1 MPLARYAAQGEGAIV
16 VKKVWAFALMALW
29 CSATAVVVGV
39 PAEADISVRT
49 VARELLVPLPAR
61 TAVVTLP
68 INAQHLA
75 LHWAGDPHAQV
86 AVAFSR
92 DGKTFAASTDAGRD
106 EVGEQRADGRTYGAL
121 LVAGGARFVRVSSD
135 RPLANLAVLSLADG
149 ERVERK
155 AAIGRV
161 AGAAAAQP
169 ATIPRSGW
177 GADETLRFDA
187 QGNESWTPTFW
198 PVQKLIVHHTAG
210 SNSDPDPPSTVRA
223 IYYYH
228 AVTQRWGDIGYN
240 FLIDESGRIYKGRHS
255 HGPGSADT
263 IGGEDANGNGVTGAH
278 AFGFNAGTVGV
289 ALLGTFTNQDATPA
303 ARKALADLL
312 AWKASAHGIDPFGS
326 SIYRSPVT
334 GAQLTF
340 PNIAG
345 HRDVNATDC
354 PGGVFYN
361 NMTLLRAAVA
371 LRTVSAGLI
380 KVPQLP

>member
-1 MPLARYAAQGEGAIV
+1 MVR
-16 VKKVWAFALMALW
+16 KVWTFAVLALW
-29 CSATAVVVGV
+29 CSAAAVVGV
-39 PAEADISVRT
+39 GAPAGADISIRT
-49 VARELLVPLPAR
+49 VARELRLTLVAPSI
-61 TAVVTLP
+61 VVTLP

-75 LHWAGDPHAQV
+75 LHWAGDPQAEV

-92 DGKTFAASTDAGRD
+92 DGKSFADSTDVGRD
-106 EVGEQRADGRTYGAL
+106 ELGEQRADGRTYGSV
-121 LVAGGARFVRVSSD
+121 LVAGGAQFVRVSSD

-161 AGAAAAQP
+161 AGAAGAQP
-169 ATIPRSGW
+169 VTIPRSGW

-210 SNSDPDPPSTVRA
+210 SNSDPDPPATIRA

-240 FLIDESGRIYKGRHS
+240 FIIDESGRIYKGRNS
-255 HGPGSADT
+255 HGPGSVDT
-263 IGGEDANGNGVTGAH
+263 ISGEDAIGNGVTGAH

-289 ALLGTFTNQDATPA
+289 ALLGTFTSQDATPA
-303 ARKALADLL
+303 ARSALADLL
-312 AWKASAHGIDPFGS
+312 GWEASTHGIDPLGS
-326 SIYRSPVT
+326 STYRSPVT

-345 HRDVNATDC
+345 HRDVNATEC

-361 NMTLLRAAVA
+361 NMTLLRGAVA
-371 LRTVSAGLI
+371 LRTVTAGLI
-380 KVPQLP
+380 KVPQLF

>member
-1 MPLARYAAQGEGAIV
+1 MAKR
-16 VKKVWAFALMALW
+16 VWTFALLALW
-29 CSATAVVVGV
+29 CSATAVLGVGV
-39 PAEADISVRT
+39 PAGADISIQT
-49 VARELLVPLPAR
+49 VARELRLPLVAP

-68 INAQHLA
+68 ISAQHLA
-75 LHWAGDPHAQV
+75 LHWAGEAEAEV
-86 AVAFSR
+86 VVAFSR

-106 EVGEQRADGRTYGAL
+106 EIGEQRADGRTYGSL
-121 LVAGGARFVRVSSD
+121 LAAGGARFVRVSSD
-135 RPLANLAVLSLADG
+135 RPLVNLAVLSLADG

-161 AGAAAAQP
+161 AGAAVAQP
-169 ATIPRSGW
+169 VTIPRSGW

-210 SNSDPDPPSTVRA
+210 SNDDPDPPATIRA

-240 FLIDESGRIYKGRHS
+240 FLIDASGRIYKGRHS

-263 IGGEDANGNGVTGAH
+263 LSGEDATGKGVTGAH
-278 AFGFNAGTVGV
+278 ALGFNAGTVGV

-303 ARKALADLL
+303 ARGALADLL
-312 AWKASAHGIDPFGS
+312 AWKAAAHQIDPLGS
-326 SIYRSPVT
+326 SIYKSPVT
-334 GAQLTF
+334 GAQLGF

-361 NMTLLRAAVA
+361 NMPLLRGTVA

-380 KVPQLP
+380 KVPLLL